1 MSGRVPEGRAC
12 LSRLQPHSVSLG
24 AICGAK
30 RLDEATKG
38 RLRLT
43 LEKGSQDQKTKGLE
57 SGGSAFEECPRS
69 EAVGE

>member
-43 LEKGSQDQKTKGLE
+43 LEKGPTQDQKTKGLE
-57 SGGSAFEECPRS
+57 SGECL
-69 EAVGE
+69 